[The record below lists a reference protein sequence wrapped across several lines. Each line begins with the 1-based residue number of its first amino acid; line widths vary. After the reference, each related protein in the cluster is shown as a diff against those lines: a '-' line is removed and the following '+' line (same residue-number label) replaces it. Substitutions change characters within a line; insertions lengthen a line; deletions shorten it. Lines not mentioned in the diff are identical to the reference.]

1 MLSRSI
7 QRRLGLR
14 GPNKKEFM
22 GKVLEFKKNP
32 PAEGVPLT
40 EEEIQAC
47 KVAKVL
53 RESFTDEQVEAMRKD
68 LENED

>member
-1 MLSRSI
+1 
-7 QRRLGLR
+7 
-14 GPNKKEFM
+14 M